1 VAFDPYRILGVER
14 DASEDEVRKAYRELA
29 REVHPDLNRSEEA
42 EELFKVLDLA
52 YSILGDRQKRSLY
65 DEYGEEAIHQQFDA
79 AKLKRRRAKRRQPR
93 DTDGLAGVLGG
104 ARRTQ
109 PPTAGAASL
118 DLVVPLQID
127 STVARRGGTV
137 KVTSP
142 LGGAVLTV
150 KIPAG
155 VRTGSRI
162 RLVGKGR
169 TGPRGGR
176 PGNLYIEISVSQ
188 G

>member
-1 VAFDPYRILGVER
+1 MAFNPYRILGVER
-14 DASEDEVRKAYRELA
+14 DASEDEVRRAYRELA
-29 REVHPDLNRSEEA
+29 RQVHPDLNKSEEA
-42 EELFKVLDLA
+42 EDLFKVLDLA
-52 YSILGDRQKRSLY
+52 YSILSDRQKRSLF
-65 DEYGEEAIHQQFDA
+65 DEYGEEAMRQQFDA
-79 AKLKRRRAKRRQPR
+79 AKLKRLRAQRRQPR
-93 DTDGLAGVLGG
+93 DTDGLASVLGG

-109 PPTAGAASL
+109 PHAAGAASL

-127 STVARRGGTV
+127 PAVAQQGGTV
-137 KVTSP
+137 KVASP
-142 LGGAVLTV
+142 LGGAVLSV

-169 TGPRGGR
+169 IAARGGR